1 MHVQRTD
8 KRRWEAQDTCI
19 HIHGQIR
26 HIMFLTLHV
35 CVSSCRYIGGSSH
48 NLLRGVV
55 VHELLV
61 LKGDEATAADVGALT
76 EYLGK
81 KWDVVLPPR
90 GLR

>member
-1 MHVQRTD
+1 M
-8 KRRWEAQDTCI
+8 C
-19 HIHGQIR
+19 
-26 HIMFLTLHV
+26 V
-35 CVSSCRYIGGSSH
+35 CPACRYIGGSSTLESSH
-48 NLLRGVV
+48 NLLQGVV

-61 LKGDEATAADVGALT
+61 LEGDDATAADVEALT

>member
-1 MHVQRTD
+1 MCREQTR
-8 KRRWEAQDTCI
+8 KGGRRKT
-19 HIHGQIR
+19 R
-26 HIMFLTLHV
+26 VFTYMVRFVIMFLTLHV

-48 NLLRGVV
+48 NLLQGVV